1 MSSTTLF
8 IAVFLACAVEAGEA
22 LTIVLATVT
31 ARDWRSALTGALAGL
46 AVLGVVV
53 AVPGPQR

>member
-1 MSSTTLF
+1 
-8 IAVFLACAVEAGEA
+8 
-22 LTIVLATVT
+22 VLATVT

-53 AVPGPQR
+53 AVLGPQRESSRTEAAPPGAP